1 MGALDGKTII
11 VTGASSGFGEAIAL
25 ACGEAGAKVSLV
37 ARRKELLEHIAD
49 AARALNPD
57 AQALVCPADVSNDA
71 QIHAAL
77 EQTRAAFGPIDVLVN
92 NAGFNHTERSI
103 ADTSALQ
110 WRELLEVNLTSAF
123 VFTKAVLPEM
133 KDRGDGL
140 IINLASRA
148 GMYPS
153 LLAGVGYSTSK
164 IGMEALNII
173 TNEEGNPH
181 GVRASLVNPG
191 AGNTPI
197 MDRRPVQPSLE
208 AKTKMIQSEDIA
220 ATVVFLASLP
230 PRVHIDVLSIMPT
243 KS

>member
-1 MGALDGKTII
+1 MGALDGKTVI

-25 ACGEAGAKVSLV
+25 ACAEAGANVSLV
-37 ARRKELLEHIAD
+37 ARRRELLESVAR
-49 AARALNPD
+49 AARALNGG
-57 AQALVCPADVSNDA
+57 QALVCPADVSDDG
-71 QIHAAL
+71 QINAAL
-77 EQTRAAFGPIDVLVN
+77 EQTRAALGPIDVLVN

-103 ADTSALQ
+103 ADTSAEQ

-133 KDRGDGL
+133 KERGDGL

-153 LLAGVGYSTSK
+153 MLAGVGYSASK
-164 IGMEALNII
+164 IGMEALNTV

-181 GVRASLVNPG
+181 GVRACLFNPG

-197 MDRRPVQPSLE
+197 MERRPVEPSQE

-230 PRVHIDVLSIMPT
+230 PRVHIDFLSMMPT